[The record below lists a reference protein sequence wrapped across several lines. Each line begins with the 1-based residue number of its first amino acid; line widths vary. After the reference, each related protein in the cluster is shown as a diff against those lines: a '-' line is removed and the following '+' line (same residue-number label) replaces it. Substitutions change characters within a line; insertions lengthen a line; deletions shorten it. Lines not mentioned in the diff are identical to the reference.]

1 MLYLR
6 MVVADRLGKT
16 LREMEEQITDEE
28 VLLWSGFYL
37 IEKENHDKEMSKI
50 KRGR

>member
-1 MLYLR
+1 

-16 LREMEEQITDEE
+16 LREMEERITDEE

-37 IEKENHDKEMSKI
+37 IEKENHDKAMKDA